1 MLVLLNQEIVDVGDP
16 LETLIAC
23 GVADRREPS
32 VAKLVA
38 LGQDAAFAAG
48 GLEHAHP
55 GIKRTL
61 AAYFAMSGTVNC
73 ALFLP
78 PPRARSP
85 RDVAVRLGFAPITT
99 MAFLLTAQNSGKL
112 TPSLINGHVWQVTGA
127 AALTS

>member
-16 LETLIAC
+16 VETLAAC
-23 GVADRREPS
+23 GVADLREPS
-32 VAKLVA
+32 MAKLVA

-48 GLEHAHP
+48 GLERAHP

-61 AAYFAMSGTVNC
+61 AAYFALSGAVNC

-85 RDVAVRLGFAPITT
+85 RDVAVRLGFAPLTT
-99 MAFLLTAQNSGKL
+99 LAFLLSAQSSGTL
-112 TPSLINGHVWQVTGA
+112 SAALINSQVWQVAGGEA
-127 AALTS
+127 A